1 MDSDDEVR
9 DRATFYMNVL
19 QQKQKALNAAYI
31 FNGENTHCAPS
42 LNLRALECVDISGP
56 IQEVRLC
63 FLIVVTQTLSVNR
76 HVQRFFFSSSPSNL
90 KMNKCI
96 SFIEPVSVCLL
107 PLGLSVS
114 VPGLEKSLHQYTLE
128 PTEKP
133 FDMKSVPLAN
143 TPITEQKTEFAPV
156 ATSKLPEKPGPTRQD
171 IYQGTVTLLETIM
184 ARHGVITR
192 KQNIWSEFLE

>member
-1 MDSDDEVR
+1 
-9 DRATFYMNVL
+9 
-19 QQKQKALNAAYI
+19 
-31 FNGENTHCAPS
+31 
-42 LNLRALECVDISGP
+42 
-56 IQEVRLC
+56 
-63 FLIVVTQTLSVNR
+63 
-76 HVQRFFFSSSPSNL
+76 
-90 KMNKCI
+90 MNKCI

-107 PLGLSVS
+107 PSGLSVS

-184 ARHGVITR
+184 ARHDVITR